1 MVTSCGSIFMAL
13 DLDYTEIFFKDQTTA
28 HWLLALENLGFDGD
42 QVLHVMWRLLKGPL
56 QSKVIGMY
64 TALLF
69 QRKDFAKIFFKNDTL
84 QEYFPPLGL

>member
-13 DLDYTEIFFKDQTTA
+13 NLEYPEIFFKDQTTT

-42 QVLHVMWRLLKGPL
+42 QILHVTQRLLKGPL
-56 QSKVIGMY
+56 QNKVIGMY

-69 QRKDFAKIFFKNDTL
+69 QRKDLAKSLKK
-84 QEYFPPLGL
+84 